1 MGRKNAGVAGAIV
14 PVAPVLSFFF
24 VAGGVRTGPSQ

>member
-1 MGRKNAGVAGAIV
+1 MERKNAGVAGAIV

-24 VAGGVRTGPSQ
+24 VTGRVCTDPSH